1 MWTSGVV
8 KGANERQLVFKVKG
22 CHWQLSSKVKEA
34 NTICGDGRQSSV
46 YLSEHLFRLNE
57 MGQSEEKKGQG
68 AGNMAAIVGVGLR
81 DSQKR
86 QSHQSGPAEN
96 SLNGVCEMCV
106 CVCVCVFRA
115 ARTKKCQHFFF
126 QVPISICIISF
137 YRKLKR
143 KAGDAGT
150 KTQIDEET
158 MVARRVDVWGR
169 TFSKWWFHI
178 VSRGFATARSGRGVC
193 ARGLTLSSR
202 PLKKIMA
209 FISLVS
215 FFWLCR
221 TPKLSSS
228 R

>member
-1 MWTSGVV
+1 MKWARV
-8 KGANERQLVFKVKG
+8 KRRKDRVQATWLRLLEWVWETAKRDRATKAGQQKTPWMG
-22 CHWQLSSKVKEA
+22 CV
-34 NTICGDGRQSSV
+34 R
-46 YLSEHLFRLNE
+46 
-57 MGQSEEKKGQG
+57 
-68 AGNMAAIVGVGLR
+68 
-81 DSQKR
+81 
-86 QSHQSGPAEN
+86 
-96 SLNGVCEMCV
+96 